1 MLKQPRSSHG
11 SPGRSRN
18 KGSKRDEIG
27 DIASDLDWGSKAET
41 TQIQGVGKKVR
52 IQDQFYFNSIILE
65 INAKSQQWTKYQNL
79 R

>member
-11 SPGRSRN
+11 RPGWSRN
-18 KGSKRDEIG
+18 KGSKQNEIG
-27 DIASDLDWGSKAET
+27 DIAQDLDWGSKAET
-41 TQIQGVGKKVR
+41 TQIQGVGKKLR